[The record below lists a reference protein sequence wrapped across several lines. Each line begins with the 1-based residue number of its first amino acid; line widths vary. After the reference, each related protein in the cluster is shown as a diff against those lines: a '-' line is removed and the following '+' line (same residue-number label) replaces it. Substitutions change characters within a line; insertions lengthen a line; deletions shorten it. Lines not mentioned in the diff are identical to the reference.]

1 VARLLREKI
10 ARLEED
16 IKCMEETL
24 SDWVKVGK
32 AILKSSSYK
41 ERSKELK
48 GTRFF
53 MLMSSILINEQV
65 DYMKM
70 KLDDALFGPT
80 LRKQN
85 KK

>member
-1 VARLLREKI
+1 MARLLREKI